1 MNKSILESRLRS
13 ALWGLFAGDAL
24 AMPTHWFYGGQHQI
38 QATYGSVGITDYT
51 APVQNLPGSILN
63 KSNTNGGGRG
73 RYERKN
79 GISII
84 GDFICHG
91 KRDLWAPNKSIHYHA
106 TLQRGECTLEAQ
118 LCRVLMASIVECD
131 GMFDQDAF
139 RQAYVSFMTTPG
151 SHNDTYA
158 STCHRMFFA
167 NKVFHDRPLDEC
179 PDNDAHNVDTLDGM
193 VLPTIVALAYACQPE
208 RFR

>member
-1 MNKSILESRLRS
+1 
-13 ALWGLFAGDAL
+13 
-24 AMPTHWFYGGQHQI
+24 MPTHWFYGGFPQI
-38 QATYGSVGITDYT
+38 QATYGSTGITDYV
-51 APVQNLPGSILN
+51 APVHDLPNSILN

-73 RYERKN
+73 TYVKKN

-84 GDFICHG
+84 GDIICHG
-91 KRDLWAPNKSIHYHA
+91 KRELWAPDRAIHYHA

-118 LCRVLMASIVECD
+118 LCRVLMGSIVKS
-131 GMFDQDAF
+131 GGVFDQHAF
-139 RQAYVSFMTTPG
+139 RQAYVTFMTTPD
-151 SHNDTYA
+151 SHHDTYA

-167 NKVFHDRPLDEC
+167 NRVFHGRPVADC
-179 PDNDAHNVDTLDGM
+179 PDNDAHNVDAIDGM